1 MIILY
6 DLTIFVITLKVVCG
20 KRIDH
25 LPPGRVHMV
34 IHIFL
39 CSLSVF
45 AQAQTNVATNGGDI
59 K

>member
-20 KRIDH
+20 KRVDH
-25 LPPGRVHMV
+25 LPSGRVHMV
-34 IHIFL
+34 IHIFF

-45 AQAQTNVATNGGDI
+45 AQARTNVATNGGDI